1 MLFSLLETPCMYQHF
16 SPKVKMK
23 MAASGYPSCVAKKKR
38 PCPAS
43 YITRIE
49 SCSYS
54 RDLRTTKPLRSTA
67 PSNNL

>member
-1 MLFSLLETPCMYQHF
+1 
-16 SPKVKMK
+16 
-23 MAASGYPSCVAKKKR
+23 MAPSDSPSCVENKR

-54 RDLRTTKPLRSTA
+54 RDLRTTKPLRSA
-67 PSNNL
+67 VPSNNL

>member
-1 MLFSLLETPCMYQHF
+1 LLFSLLEEPWIYQHF
-16 SPKVKMK
+16 SPKVKM
-23 MAASGYPSCVAKKKR
+23 AASDSPSCVAKKR

-54 RDLRTTKPLRSTA
+54 RDLRTTKPLRSA
-67 PSNNL
+67 VPSNNL

>member
-1 MLFSLLETPCMYQHF
+1 LLFSLLETPYIYQHF

-23 MAASGYPSCVAKKKR
+23 MVASGYPSCVAKKR

-43 YITRIE
+43 YIPCID

-54 RDLRTTKPLRSTA
+54 RDLRTTKPLRSA
-67 PSNNL
+67 VPSNNL